1 MHAAG
6 LKTGTKIGSVMSR
19 SSVMRGTMTIMAL
32 TMTNLTDSVLQKRD
46 TSQDVSWLIP
56 ET

>member
-1 MHAAG
+1 MHVAG

>member
-1 MHAAG
+1 MHMAG